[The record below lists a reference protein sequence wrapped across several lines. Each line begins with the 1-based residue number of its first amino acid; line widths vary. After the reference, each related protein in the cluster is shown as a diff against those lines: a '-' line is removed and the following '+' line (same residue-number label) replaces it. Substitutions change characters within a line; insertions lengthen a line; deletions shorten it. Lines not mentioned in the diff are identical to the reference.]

1 MISLSCLHCER
12 RFEMMEEIL
21 RFFLT
26 EEEKDEFIEALTPEL
41 ALLRAKA
48 EISQEEI
55 ANLIGISR
63 QTYGSI
69 ERKSRKMSWNT
80 YLSLILFYDY
90 NKKTHKMIRNI
101 SAFPHELIKRFND
114 GEEPVDFELNM
125 LFKADTKNIIDSLDE
140 QAISTIKTILM
151 VEYSRCNNI
160 SGEAV
165 VKFFEG
171 IDFSK
176 KDSFDEKQED
186 TMRALKNIKRN
197 N

>member
-1 MISLSCLHCER
+1 
-12 RFEMMEEIL
+12 MEEIS

-26 EEEKDEFIEALTPEL
+26 EEEKNEFIEALTPEL
-41 ALLRAKA
+41 ELLRAKA

-55 ANLIGISR
+55 ANLIGVSR

-69 ERKSRKMSWNT
+69 ERKARKMSWNT

-101 SAFPHELIKRFND
+101 SAFPHKLIKCFNE

-125 LFKADTKNIIDSLDE
+125 LFKEDTKNIIDSLDE
-140 QAISTIKTILM
+140 QAISTLKTILM

-160 SGEAV
+160 SGEEV

-171 IDFSK
+171 FNFTKRKIS
-176 KDSFDEKQED
+176 EKQED
-186 TMRALKNIKRN
+186 TVRALKNIKRN

>member
-1 MISLSCLHCER
+1 
-12 RFEMMEEIL
+12 MEEL
-21 RFFLT
+21 FKYYLS
-26 EEEKDEFIEALTPEL
+26 EEEKYALIEKLTPEL
-41 ALLRAKA
+41 PLLRAKA

-55 ANLIGISR
+55 ANIIGTSR
-63 QTYGSI
+63 QTYGAI
-69 ERKSRKMSWNT
+69 ERKARKMSWNT

-171 IDFSK
+171 IYFSK